1 MTRAAAEAKC
11 LHHAGLALF
20 TLTRVLRENLDYVD
34 MPGGSPLSIRD
45 QHGLMLAAE
54 YIAERVYTALEHQAI
69 DAEDEDAAE
78 ASQ

>member
-1 MTRAAAEAKC
+1 MTRTPSEATR

-20 TLTRVLRENLDYVD
+20 AITRVLRENLDYID
-34 MPGGSPLSIRD
+34 MPGGSSLSVRD

-54 YIAERVYTALEHQAI
+54 HLAEDIYSALEHQALELEETI
-69 DAEDEDAAE
+69 AQE

>member
-1 MTRAAAEAKC
+1 MTRAAAEAKH

-20 TLTRVLRENLDYVD
+20 ALTRILRENLDYVD

-54 YIAERVYTALEHQAI
+54 HIAQHVYTALEHQAL
-69 DAEDEDAAE
+69 DLENSAAE